1 VKIWIGAWSNMIG
14 KVIQEEPFS
23 NALIESKRKYA
34 SIN

>member
-1 VKIWIGAWSNMIG
+1 MGAWANMTG

-23 NALIESKRKYA
+23 NASVESKRKYA